1 LKTLSKFILRTFA
14 GPFVATFFIAVF
26 ILLMQFIWKHID
38 DMVGKGLEWYVI
50 VELLAYIS
58 ASLVP
63 LALPLAILL
72 SSLMAFGNLGE
83 NYELIAFKSAGI
95 SLKRV
100 LRPLTAFVILLSI
113 AAFLFANYLLPIANL
128 KSRSLLYDVREQKPA
143 MDLQPGIFSSELNDL
158 TIRVGDKKQTEEGE
172 RLYDIMIYDHSN
184 DRGNRTVTL
193 AKEGIMNLSDNKQF
207 LELRLFDGKSYDE
220 QMNSGDEEKFV
231 LTRVS
236 FKEDLIR
243 TDLSEFQL
251 NRTDED
257 LFKTNY
263 KMLNID
269 QLTIA
274 IDSLEKRLQLSL
286 TAFEEN
292 LDFTYSNYNKP
303 KEEEIKVQSTEML
316 VFDSIFNH
324 LNGFEKERLYK
335 TAANLARSAKSKSD
349 AIVRE
354 KEIRME
360 SIHRHEIEW
369 HRKYT
374 LSFAC
379 IILFSIGAPLG
390 AIIRKGGLGMP
401 MVISV
406 IFFLIYHMV
415 SITGEKMAKEGALS
429 SFEGM
434 WLSAFVL
441 LPIGVYLTYKATTDS
456 ALLSADAYN
465 SFFAKLFKKK
475 LKENNHTDEGITDLS

>member
-1 LKTLSKFILRTFA
+1 
-14 GPFVATFFIAVF
+14 
-26 ILLMQFIWKHID
+26 
-38 DMVGKGLEWYVI
+38 MVGKGLEWYVI
-50 VELLAYIS
+50 LELLGYIA

-63 LALPLAILL
+63 LALPLAVLL

-100 LRPLTAFVILLSI
+100 LRPLAVFVVFLSI
-113 AAFLFANYLLPIANL
+113 GAFLFANYLLPIANL

-158 TIRVGDKKQTEEGE
+158 TIRVGDKKETKEGE
-172 RLYDIMIYDHSN
+172 RLYNIMIYDHSN

-193 AKEGIMNLSDNKQF
+193 AEEGIMKLSPNKQF
-207 LELRLFDGKSYDE
+207 LELRLFNGRSYDE
-220 QMNSGDEEKFV
+220 QPNKGEEKDFV
-231 LTRVS
+231 LARVE
-236 FKEDLIR
+236 FEEDLIR
-243 TDLSEFQL
+243 TDLSEFRL

-269 QLTIA
+269 QLSVA
-274 IDSLEKRLQLSL
+274 LDSLEKRMMVSID
-286 TAFEEN
+286 AFEEN
-292 LDFTYSNYNKP
+292 LDFTYSVYNKP
-303 KEEEIKVQSTEML
+303 KEEELLTASEEML
-316 VFDSIFNH
+316 VFDSIFNNM
-324 LNGFEKERLYK
+324 NGFEKERLYK
-335 TAANLARSAKSKSD
+335 TASNLARSAKSKSD

-406 IFFLIYHMV
+406 VFFLIYHML
-415 SITGEKMAKEGALS
+415 SITGEKMAKEGAIS

-434 WLSAFVL
+434 WLSAFIL
-441 LPIGVYLTYKATTDS
+441 LPMGIYLTYKATTDS
-456 ALLSADAYN
+456 ALLSADAYT
-465 SFFAKLFKKK
+465 SFFSKLFKKK
-475 LKENNHTDEGITDLS
+475 NKEELQN

>member
-1 LKTLSKFILRTFA
+1 
-14 GPFVATFFIAVF
+14 
-26 ILLMQFIWKHID
+26 MQFIWKHID

-50 VELLAYIS
+50 LELLAYIS

-63 LALPLAILL
+63 LALPLAVLL

-100 LRPLTAFVILLSI
+100 LRPLSIFVVFLSI

-143 MDLQPGIFSSELNDL
+143 MDLKPGIFSSELNDL
-158 TIRVGDKKQTEEGE
+158 TIRVGDKKPTEEGD

-193 AKEGIMNLSDNKQF
+193 AEEGVMKLSSNKQF
-207 LELRLFDGKSYDE
+207 LELRLFNGRSYDE
-220 QMNSGDEEKFV
+220 QPNKGADKDFV
-231 LTRVS
+231 LARVE
-236 FKEDLIR
+236 FEEDLIR
-243 TDLSEFQL
+243 TDLSEFRL

-269 QLTIA
+269 QLTVA
-274 IDSLEKRLQLSL
+274 IDSLEKRLGVSIS
-286 TAFEEN
+286 AYEEN
-292 LDFTYSNYNKP
+292 LEFSYSIFNKP
-303 KEEEIKVQSTEML
+303 KEEQNFEHSKETLI
-316 VFDSIFNH
+316 FDSIFTYM
-324 LNGFEKERLYK
+324 NGFEKERLYK

-349 AIVRE
+349 AIIRE
-354 KEIRME
+354 KEIRDE
-360 SIHRHEIEW
+360 AIRRHRIEW

-379 IILFSIGAPLG
+379 IILFFIGAPLG

-406 IFFLIYHMV
+406 VFFLIYHMI
-415 SITGEKMAKEGALS
+415 SITGEKMAKEGAMT

-434 WLSAFVL
+434 WLSAFIL
-441 LPIGVYLTYKATTDS
+441 LPFGIYLTYKATTDS

-465 SFFAKLFKKK
+465 SFFSKLFKKK
-475 LKENNHTDEGITDLS
+475 GKGDTES

>member
-1 LKTLSKFILRTFA
+1 
-14 GPFVATFFIAVF
+14 
-26 ILLMQFIWKHID
+26 MQFIWKHID

-50 VELLAYIS
+50 LELLAYIS

-63 LALPLAILL
+63 LALPLAVLL

-100 LRPLTAFVILLSI
+100 LRPLSIFVVFLSI

-143 MDLQPGIFSSELNDL
+143 MDLKPGIFSSELNDL
-158 TIRVGDKKQTEEGE
+158 TIRVGDKKPTEEGE
-172 RLYDIMIYDHSN
+172 RLYNIMIYDHSN

-193 AKEGIMNLSDNKQF
+193 AEEGIMKLSSNKQF
-207 LELRLFDGKSYDE
+207 LELRLFNGRSYDE
-220 QMNSGDEEKFV
+220 QPNKGEDKDFV
-231 LTRVS
+231 LARVE
-236 FKEDLIR
+236 FEEDLIR
-243 TDLSEFQL
+243 TDLSEFRL

-269 QLTIA
+269 QLTVA
-274 IDSLEKRLQLSL
+274 IDSLEKRLGVSID
-286 TAFEEN
+286 AYEEN
-292 LDFTYSNYNKP
+292 LEFTYSTYNKP
-303 KEEEIKVQSTEML
+303 KEEQTFEQSKETL
-316 VFDSIFNH
+316 IFDSIFTNM
-324 LNGFEKERLYK
+324 NGFEKERLYK

-349 AIVRE
+349 AIIRE
-354 KEIRME
+354 KEIRE
-360 SIHRHEIEW
+360 EAISRHSIEW

-379 IILFSIGAPLG
+379 IILFFIGAPLG

-406 IFFLIYHMV
+406 VFFLIYHMI
-415 SITGEKMAKEGALS
+415 SITGEKMAKEGAMT

-434 WLSAFVL
+434 WLSAFIL
-441 LPIGVYLTYKATTDS
+441 LPFGIYLTYKATTDS

-465 SFFAKLFKKK
+465 SFFSKLFKKK
-475 LKENNHTDEGITDLS
+475 DKGETES

>member
-1 LKTLSKFILRTFA
+1 
-14 GPFVATFFIAVF
+14 
-26 ILLMQFIWKHID
+26 MQFIWKHID

-50 VELLAYIS
+50 LELLAYIS

-63 LALPLAILL
+63 LALPLAVLL

-100 LRPLTAFVILLSI
+100 LRPLSIFVVFLSI

-143 MDLQPGIFSSELNDL
+143 MDLKPGIFSSELNDL
-158 TIRVGDKKQTEEGE
+158 TIRVGDKKPTEEGE
-172 RLYDIMIYDHSN
+172 RLYNIMIYDHSN

-193 AKEGIMNLSDNKQF
+193 AEEGIMKLSSNKQF
-207 LELRLFDGKSYDE
+207 LELRLFNGRSYDE
-220 QMNSGDEEKFV
+220 QPNKGEDKDFV
-231 LTRVS
+231 LARVE
-236 FKEDLIR
+236 FEEDLIR
-243 TDLSEFQL
+243 TDLSEFRL

-269 QLTIA
+269 QLTVA
-274 IDSLEKRLQLSL
+274 IDSLEKRLGVSID
-286 TAFEEN
+286 AYEEN
-292 LDFTYSNYNKP
+292 LEFTYSTYNKP
-303 KEEEIKVQSTEML
+303 KEEQTFEQSKETL
-316 VFDSIFNH
+316 IFDSIFTNM
-324 LNGFEKERLYK
+324 NGFEKERLYK

-349 AIVRE
+349 AIIRE
-354 KEIRME
+354 KEIRE
-360 SIHRHEIEW
+360 EAISRHSIEW

-379 IILFSIGAPLG
+379 IILFFIGAPLG

-406 IFFLIYHMV
+406 VFFLIYHMI
-415 SITGEKMAKEGALS
+415 SITGEKMAKEGAMT

-434 WLSAFVL
+434 WLSAFIL
-441 LPIGVYLTYKATTDS
+441 LPFGIYLTYKATTDS

-465 SFFAKLFKKK
+465 SFFSKLFKKK
-475 LKENNHTDEGITDLS
+475 DKGETKS

>member
-1 LKTLSKFILRTFA
+1 MKTLSKFILRTFA

-63 LALPLAILL
+63 LALPLAVLL

-100 LRPLTAFVILLSI
+100 LRPLTVFVVFLSI

-158 TIRVGDKKQTEEGE
+158 TIRVGDKKSTDEGE
-172 RLYDIMIYDHSN
+172 RLHDIMIYDHSD

-193 AKEGIMNLSDNKQF
+193 AQEGTMKLTDNKQY
-207 LELRLFDGKSYDE
+207 LELQLFNGRSYDE
-220 QMNSGDEEKFV
+220 QPNEGTDRDFV
-231 LTRVS
+231 LARVE
-236 FKEDLIR
+236 FEENLIR
-243 TDLSEFQL
+243 TDLSEFTL

-263 KMLNID
+263 KMLNIG
-269 QLTIA
+269 QLEVA
-274 IDSLEKRLQLSL
+274 IDSLESRLKVSIDAYQ
-286 TAFEEN
+286 EN
-292 LDFTYSNYNKP
+292 LDYTYANYNPP
-303 KEEEIKVQSTEML
+303 KEEQTLIQSKETL

-324 LNGFEKERLYK
+324 LNGFEQERLYK

-349 AIVRE
+349 AIIRE
-354 KEIRME
+354 REIRLE
-360 SIHRHEIEW
+360 AIHRHEIEW

-406 IFFLIYHMV
+406 VFFLIYHMV
-415 SITGEKMAKEGALS
+415 SITGEKMAKEGAVS
-429 SFEGM
+429 AFEGM

-441 LPIGVYLTYKATTDS
+441 LPIGIYLTYKATTDS
-456 ALLSADAYN
+456 ALLSADAYT

-475 LKENNHTDEGITDLS
+475 STT

>member
-1 LKTLSKFILRTFA
+1 
-14 GPFVATFFIAVF
+14 
-26 ILLMQFIWKHID
+26 MQFIWKHID

-50 VELLAYIS
+50 LELMAYIS

-72 SSLMAFGNLGE
+72 SSLMTFGNLGE
-83 NYELIAFKSAGI
+83 HYELIAFKSAGI
-95 SLKRV
+95 SLKRI
-100 LRPLTAFVILLSI
+100 LRPLTIFIVFLSI
-113 AAFLFANYLLPIANL
+113 GAFLFANYLLPIANL

-143 MDLQPGIFSSELNDL
+143 MDIKPGIFSSELNDL
-158 TIRVGDKKQTEEGE
+158 TIRVGDKKSTEEGE
-172 RLYDIMIYDHSN
+172 RLYDILIYDHSD
-184 DRGNRTVTL
+184 DRGNRTVTI
-193 AKEGIMNLSDNKQF
+193 AEEGLMVLSPNKRY
-207 LELRLFDGKSYDE
+207 LEMTLFNGRSYDE
-220 QMNSGDEEKFV
+220 QPDKSGENKHV
-231 LTRVS
+231 LARVE
-236 FKEDLIR
+236 FKENLIR
-243 TDLSEFQL
+243 TDLSEFKL

-269 QLTIA
+269 QLSVA
-274 IDSLEKRLQLSL
+274 IDSLKNKKNRSELAYVDNIAL
-286 TAFEEN
+286 
-292 LDFTYSNYNKP
+292 TYSNYNRP
-303 KEEEIKVQSTEML
+303 KEEIANTARTEQI
-316 VFDSIFNH
+316 VFDSL
-324 LNGFEKERLYK
+324 LNPLNEFEKERVYK
-335 TAANLARSAKSKSD
+335 TASNLARSAKSKSD
-349 AIVRE
+349 AMVRE
-354 KEIRME
+354 RDIREE
-360 SIHRHEIEW
+360 SIRRHEIEW

-434 WLSAFVL
+434 WLSSFIL
-441 LPIGVYLTYKATTDS
+441 LPIGILLAYKATTDS
-456 ALLSADAYN
+456 E
-465 SFFAKLFKKK
+465 LFKTEAYTNFITKLLPKK
-475 LKENNHTDEGITDLS
+475 KKIER

>member
-1 LKTLSKFILRTFA
+1 
-14 GPFVATFFIAVF
+14 
-26 ILLMQFIWKHID
+26 
-38 DMVGKGLEWYVI
+38 MVGKGLEWYVI
-50 VELLAYIS
+50 LELLAYIS

-63 LALPLAILL
+63 LALPLAVLL

-100 LRPLTAFVILLSI
+100 LRPLSIFVVFLSI

-143 MDLQPGIFSSELNDL
+143 MDLKPGIFSSELNDL
-158 TIRVGDKKQTEEGE
+158 TIRVGDKKPTEEGE
-172 RLYDIMIYDHSN
+172 RLYNIMIYDHSN

-193 AKEGIMNLSDNKQF
+193 AEEGIMKLSSNKQF
-207 LELRLFDGKSYDE
+207 LELRLFNGRSYDE
-220 QMNSGDEEKFV
+220 QPNKGEDKDFV
-231 LTRVS
+231 LARVE
-236 FKEDLIR
+236 FEEDLIR
-243 TDLSEFQL
+243 TDLSEFRL

-269 QLTIA
+269 QLTVA
-274 IDSLEKRLQLSL
+274 IDSLEKRLGVSID
-286 TAFEEN
+286 AYEEN
-292 LDFTYSNYNKP
+292 LEFTYSTYNKP
-303 KEEEIKVQSTEML
+303 KEEQTFEQSKETL
-316 VFDSIFNH
+316 IFDSIFTNM
-324 LNGFEKERLYK
+324 NGFEKERLYK

-349 AIVRE
+349 AIIRE
-354 KEIRME
+354 KEIRE
-360 SIHRHEIEW
+360 EAISRHSIEW

-379 IILFSIGAPLG
+379 IILFFIGAPLG

-406 IFFLIYHMV
+406 VFFLIYHMI
-415 SITGEKMAKEGALS
+415 SITGEKMAKEGAMT

-434 WLSAFVL
+434 WLSAFIL
-441 LPIGVYLTYKATTDS
+441 LPFGIYLTYKATTDS

-465 SFFAKLFKKK
+465 SFFSKLFKKK
-475 LKENNHTDEGITDLS
+475 DKGETKS

>member
-1 LKTLSKFILRTFA
+1 
-14 GPFVATFFIAVF
+14 
-26 ILLMQFIWKHID
+26 MQFIWKHID

-50 VELLAYIS
+50 LELLAYIS

-63 LALPLAILL
+63 LALPLAVLL

-100 LRPLTAFVILLSI
+100 LRPLSIFVVFLSI

-143 MDLQPGIFSSELNDL
+143 MDLKPGIFSSELNDL
-158 TIRVGDKKQTEEGE
+158 TIRVGDKKPTEEGE
-172 RLYDIMIYDHSN
+172 RLYNIMIYDHSN

-193 AKEGIMNLSDNKQF
+193 AEEGIMKLSSNKQF
-207 LELRLFDGKSYDE
+207 LELRLFNGRSYDE
-220 QMNSGDEEKFV
+220 QPNKGEDKDFV
-231 LTRVS
+231 LARVE
-236 FKEDLIR
+236 FEEDLIR
-243 TDLSEFQL
+243 TDLSEFRL

-269 QLTIA
+269 QLTVA
-274 IDSLEKRLQLSL
+274 IDSLEKRLGVSID
-286 TAFEEN
+286 AYEEN
-292 LDFTYSNYNKP
+292 LEFTYSTYNKP
-303 KEEEIKVQSTEML
+303 KEEQTFEQSKETL
-316 VFDSIFNH
+316 IFDSIFTNM
-324 LNGFEKERLYK
+324 NGFEKERLYK

-349 AIVRE
+349 AIIRE
-354 KEIRME
+354 KEIRE
-360 SIHRHEIEW
+360 EAINRHSIEW

-379 IILFSIGAPLG
+379 IILFFIGAPLG

-406 IFFLIYHMV
+406 VFFLIYHMI
-415 SITGEKMAKEGALS
+415 SITGEKMAKEGAMT

-434 WLSAFVL
+434 WLSAFIL
-441 LPIGVYLTYKATTDS
+441 LPFGIYLTYKATSDS

-465 SFFAKLFKKK
+465 SFFSKLFKKK
-475 LKENNHTDEGITDLS
+475 DKGETES